1 MEIRCCTS
9 SSELSNLT
17 QTVEK
22 GQDIDAFSELFAM
35 LFANMLV
42 PNSNQLMIMDQAI
55 PGDLSNSSESTD
67 VLSIVDNLRIPPG
80 EIVDTNT
87 LQSLINNSSS
97 IKALLGDNMDLQGL
111 FNQADDISTELRE
124 FMDSINALNSTDS
137 SIVSNNSINIVSQ
150 ELENSTNTT
159 EVKGSK
165 ELFNIGTIENAKT
178 PDTKITKDLQ
188 NAQAPA
194 VEADKSK
201 EEAVSDLLDIRVPGS
216 EESASNAEIID
227 LENPQGTAAG
237 KETEKSTNFTFELT
251 NNLEQTASI
260 NNIKNENLDS
270 VDLKENVTPSNL
282 VQNPK
287 DLIDITVEKFK
298 TLRLPGSTE
307 VTVKLKPDELGEVS
321 LKLVLEK
328 GQINGNITADR
339 KEVVLMLQNSLEQL
353 KTDLKNN
360 NVNLN
365 YLSVNIQ
372 PGEDFDRNNNQR
384 GFNNKQNKNNH
395 RIVKAFEE
403 EVQSYDSQEGINII
417 V

>member
-1 MEIRCCTS
+1 MEIRYCTS
-9 SSELSNLT
+9 SSELNSLT
-17 QTVEK
+17 QDVEK
-22 GQDIDAFSELFAM
+22 GQNIDAFSELFAM

-42 PNSNQLMIMDQAI
+42 PNSNQLMIMNQAI
-55 PGDLSNSSESTD
+55 PGDLNNSTESTD
-67 VLSIVDNLRIPPG
+67 ILSIVNNLRIPPG
-80 EIVDTNT
+80 EFMDTNT

-97 IKALLGDNMDLQGL
+97 IKALLGDNVDLQGL
-111 FNQADDISTELRE
+111 FNQADAVPTELRE

-137 SIVSNNSINIVSQ
+137 SNVSNNSINVVSQ
-150 ELENSTNTT
+150 ELENSINTT
-159 EVKGSK
+159 EVKSSN
-165 ELFNIGTIENAKT
+165 ELFNIGTVENAKA
-178 PDTKITKDLQ
+178 PDTKKTIDLQ
-188 NAQAPA
+188 NVQAPA

-201 EEAVSDLLDIRVPGS
+201 DETVSDLLDSIPVS
-216 EESASNAEIID
+216 KESASNDEVIN

-237 KETEKSTNFTFELT
+237 KKTEKSANSTFELT
-251 NNLEQTASI
+251 NNLEQTASL

-307 VTVKLKPDELGEVS
+307 VTVKLRPEELGEVS

-339 KEVVLMLQNSLEQL
+339 KEVVLMLQNNLEQL
-353 KTDLKNN
+353 KTDLKNS

-395 RIVKAFEE
+395 KIVKAFEE
-403 EVQSYDSQEGINII
+403 EVQSYDLQEGINII